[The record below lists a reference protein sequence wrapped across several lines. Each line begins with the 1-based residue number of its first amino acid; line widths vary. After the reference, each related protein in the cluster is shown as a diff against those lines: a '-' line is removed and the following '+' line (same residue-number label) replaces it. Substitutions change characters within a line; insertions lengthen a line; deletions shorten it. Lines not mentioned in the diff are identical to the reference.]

1 MCGGL
6 DCAGWKPASTRRS
19 SRSSRCVLA
28 GRRAFTDTVGHAV
41 TDSEPG
47 HHAATHPQPDSS
59 TNKTRVQLS
68 RGETFKLDVR
78 LSEPHHVRIDICT
91 MLRGEKVATM
101 GEGEFG
107 TGTASFEWNG
117 HNDSNSLVA
126 TDIYLALIYIDGKL
140 TEKKKFALQR

>member
-1 MCGGL
+1 
-6 DCAGWKPASTRRS
+6 
-19 SRSSRCVLA
+19 
-28 GRRAFTDTVGHAV
+28 
-41 TDSEPG
+41 
-47 HHAATHPQPDSS
+47 
-59 TNKTRVQLS
+59 
-68 RGETFKLDVR
+68 
-78 LSEPHHVRIDICT
+78 